1 MNVHSRRFARRLAC
15 SALSLV
21 LIVGAPVLAGGAM
34 AQTTL
39 VDPRGPKEG
48 MSAHDAALAAAGK
61 SDYLLAADLAK
72 QAAAAGQPLDA
83 EQVDFITGK
92 AAKQQAAADAAAKL
106 KVSQEAAAVT
116 AQQIL
121 NRQQKEYSARAKEHS
136 EACASQGTPHIGI
149 FTSAAG
155 SAGASGGAQSPKFT
169 GADPSG
175 KPAGC

>member
-1 MNVHSRRFARRLAC
+1 MNVQSWRFARRLAC
-15 SALSLV
+15 GALSLG
-21 LIVGAPVLAGGAM
+21 LIAGAPMLAGGAM
-34 AQTTL
+34 GQTTL

-48 MSAHDAALAAAGK
+48 MSPHDAALAAAGK
-61 SDYLLAADLAK
+61 GDYIVAADLAK

-83 EQVDFITGK
+83 DQVDFITGK
-92 AAKQQAAADAAAKL
+92 AAKQQAAAEAAAKL
-106 KVSQEAAAVT
+106 KVAQEAAAAT

-121 NRQQKEYSARAKEHS
+121 NRQQKEYNARDKERS
-136 EACASQGTPHIGI
+136 DACGSQGSTHIGI

-175 KPAGC
+175 KPPGC